1 MKLFNFIVLIIINT
15 SVVYGQKNNW
25 INFEW
30 SGDSISGR
38 YFEKSSIIVPIQID
52 NLPYKFSAQLDLG
65 AVNTMLYGNSIEP
78 YLNQHNSLKS
88 KIDTNAII
96 WVQSQK
102 NPTIKN
108 VNLKID
114 NTIFN
119 KIDIALFKN
128 YGDSLTFDS
137 IKSNTIKHIGTI
149 APDIFQNKIVIIDYP
164 NHRLCALDRLPI
176 DLEKQCSFTNFIIN
190 EGRIKIPFNI
200 NGKVKNLL
208 FDTGSSLFSIYT
220 SQKNMNDIS
229 NPNSPIC
236 DSLKIS
242 SWGEYYFAYGKKIE
256 VDIKFVNKI
265 LPAKIAFFDKKDDFD
280 VFLDNEKIWG
290 ITGND
295 YFVDNILVIDY
306 KNKRIGLK

>member
-1 MKLFNFIVLIIINT
+1 MKLFTLLLLLFINT
-15 SVVYGQKNNW
+15 SLVHGQQINW

-38 YFEKSSIIVPIQID
+38 YFEKSSIIVPLQID
-52 NLPYKFSAQLDLG
+52 NLPYKFNAQLDLG
-65 AVNTMLYGNSIEP
+65 AVNTMLYGNSIAP
-78 YLNQHNSLKS
+78 YLDQNNSLKT
-88 KIDTNAII
+88 KIDTNSII
-96 WVQSQK
+96 WIQSQK

-108 VNLKID
+108 VTLKLD
-114 NTIFN
+114 NVIFK

-128 YGDSLTFDS
+128 YGDSLTIDS
-137 IKSNTIKHIGTI
+137 VKTKTIKHIGTI

-164 NHRLCALDRLPI
+164 NHRLCALDKLPMEM
-176 DLEKQCSFTNFIIN
+176 EKKCSFTNFVIN
-190 EGRIKIPFNI
+190 DGRIKIPFTI
-200 NGKVKNLL
+200 NGKRKNLL

-220 SQKNMNDIS
+220 SQKNMNEVS

-242 SWGEYYFAYGKKIE
+242 SWGEYFFAYGKKIE
-256 VDIKFVNKI
+256 VEVKFANKV
-265 LPAKIAFFDKKDDFD
+265 LPTKNAFFDKKDELDT
-280 VFLDNEKIWG
+280 FLENENIWG